1 MKKRNATIFSY
12 PLIMNL
18 QPLNKAHRYYTL
30 LTDGFQNFEEQGHFL
45 RIASDTTEIKGIV

>member
-18 QPLNKAHRYYTL
+18 QRLKKAHRYYTL